1 MQAAASGIEKD
12 FTLLVSSFREGN
24 YLKLITIA
32 EQNPDLLIS
41 QIRQNPKALLIQNPE
56 GNTFLHELTEQGH
69 KELAIQLAK
78 LNSYDIK
85 IENGYIK
92 FLYDSPGFL
101 NYSDIKIAE
110 KSIQNSAEIE
120 LDEIEMQ
127 FTDTFG
133 EALGEENQLPEEQ
146 PLLKNQNLHFQP
158 SPTLPIPQE
167 IKQQKQESSIHED
180 QKNLNEELLQACKNN
195 KKMRALL
202 LVRKGANPNA
212 LCQSGESAISYAKAT
227 GDNRL
232 VTELQKEENE
242 KNHTEIITPLTPI
255 TIREKDENGNT
266 RIHKLIESKKVTELK
281 RFIEENT
288 EILKATPIIDDFQSV
303 PAICLRSDRG
313 ENPLHMMLLDLD
325 TWGDELIIQIAKL
338 HPGMIHVEDNFGIIP
353 FDLTQPKSN
362 LEKAFI
368 ELDPLANNFGKARK
382 IDIEENNQNNKK
394 GKEPIQ
400 EIRRRKGKDEGKL
413 ITVNQSLPV
422 FQPKQNSLPKYAA
435 YGGLIGAG
443 LGAGGVLIAIGI
455 ASAIAL
461 SWSFPPL
468 GLALTIIGA
477 CTALGL
483 TTGATY
489 SKKDVI
495 ANKIATIF
503 HKSTAD
509 NKTFII
515 EPEAHLK
522 NA

>member
-1 MQAAASGIEKD
+1 MNGKNTKLSEKEIALMFADPYETND
-12 FTLLVSSFREGN
+12 FFPKTT
-24 YLKLITIA
+24 KLEVELETI
-32 EQNPDLLIS
+32 Q
-41 QIRQNPKALLIQNPE
+41 
-56 GNTFLHELTEQGH
+56 QG
-69 KELAIQLAK
+69 
-78 LNSYDIK
+78 
-85 IENGYIK
+85 
-92 FLYDSPGFL
+92 
-101 NYSDIKIAE
+101 
-110 KSIQNSAEIE
+110 
-120 LDEIEMQ
+120 
-127 FTDTFG
+127 FTDIFG
-133 EALGEENQLPEEQ
+133 DSLGEGDLLPEEQ
-146 PLLKNQNLHFQP
+146 PLLEKEKPPLQP
-158 SPTLPIPQE
+158 SPIVPISQE
-167 IKQQKQESSIHED
+167 LRKRKGKEKQEAPMDEN
-180 QKNLNEELLQACKNN
+180 QKNLNEDLLQACKNDKN
-195 KKMRALL
+195 MKAVL

-212 LCQSGESAISYAKAT
+212 LCQSRETAISYAKTT
-227 GDNRL
+227 GNNKL
-232 VTELQKEENE
+232 VAELQKEEDK

-255 TIREKDENGNT
+255 TIREKDEDGNT

-281 RFIEENT
+281 KFIEENT
-288 EILKATPIIDDFQSV
+288 ENLKTTPIIDDFQSV
-303 PAICLRSDRG
+303 PAICLRNDRG

-338 HPGMIHVEDNFGIIP
+338 HPGMIHVENNFGIIP

-382 IDIEENNQNNKK
+382 IDIEEDNQNNKK
-394 GKEPIQ
+394 GKEPAQ
-400 EIRRRKGKDEGKL
+400 EIRRRKGPGEGKL
-413 ITVNQSLPV
+413 IKVNQSLPV
-422 FQPKQNSLPKYAA
+422 FKPKQASLPKYAA

-509 NKTFII
+509 NKTFIM